1 MNKPDT
7 NNNVKL
13 RSFLG
18 NRKIIL
24 GVTALIIALATICV
38 SSFVPYMFKPENL
51 RSYKFITDLVINCAI
66 VILAMVSTI
75 FIGQASNAQNPKS
88 NIAKAIVKFRES
100 LELVKQ
106 EGIRKF
112 KLWIKK
118 VQQPS
123 DIQEIKN
130 EILFEH
136 GIEDPTIL
144 NLTIAD
150 VKSLVS
156 GPKEFNKIPYPSIT
170 EEQAEVIIKL
180 KTKGI
185 RVKLVPPEY
194 YVNVKNL
201 TDSRTKTQRAAN
213 EGVKKASKLLV
224 SVGSKL
230 VLTIVFSSIF
240 AMLAKDL
247 TQSVS
252 KLDAIVTLF
261 FRLLNFFT
269 SVFMGYLVGCQI
281 NDLDSEY
288 ITMREEV
295 HREFLEDKEF
305 VVKSVK
311 EEALEEIQANS
322 PPEPDKQ

>member
-1 MNKPDT
+1 MKPDT
-7 NNNVKL
+7 NNNVKI
-13 RSFLG
+13 RTFLG

-24 GVTALIIALATICV
+24 GVTALVIALATICV

-51 RSYKFITDLVINCAI
+51 HSYKFLTDLVINCAI
-66 VILAMVSTI
+66 VILAMVATI

-88 NIAKAIVKFRES
+88 NVAKATVKFRES
-100 LELVKQ
+100 LELVKA

-112 KLWIKK
+112 KIWIKK

-123 DIQEIKN
+123 DVQEIKN
-130 EILFEH
+130 EILFDK

-144 NLTIAD
+144 NLTIKE
-150 VKSLVS
+150 VKSLVE
-156 GPKEFNKIPYPSIT
+156 GPKEINKIPYPSIT
-170 EEQAEVIIKL
+170 EEQADVIIKL
-180 KTKGI
+180 KSKGI
-185 RVKLVPPEY
+185 KVKLVPPEY

-201 TDSRTKTQRAAN
+201 TDSRTKSQRAAN
-213 EGVKKASKLLV
+213 EGAKKAGKLLV

-230 VLTIVFSSIF
+230 ILTVVFSSIF

-247 TQSVS
+247 TQNVG

-281 NDLDSEY
+281 NDLDAEY

-305 VVKSVK
+305 TVKSVK
-311 EEALEEIQANS
+311 EEALEEINANS
-322 PPEPDKQ
+322 PPKSNKQ